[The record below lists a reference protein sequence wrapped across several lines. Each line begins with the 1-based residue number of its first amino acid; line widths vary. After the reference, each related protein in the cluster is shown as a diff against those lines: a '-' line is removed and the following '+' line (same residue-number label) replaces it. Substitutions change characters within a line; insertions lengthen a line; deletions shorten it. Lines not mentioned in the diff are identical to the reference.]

1 MHVWAQARSAGQ
13 QLTLEQMMMD
23 DVELITAESVGICA
37 PGEALI
43 RHFFL
48 AVHEATSAYKL
59 SWRQQ
64 NVPMSV
70 GAVDA
75 TFKRGKALDML
86 KIRQTVFSNDVNAPA
101 ISVWV
106 ASASMDDPAFVAV
119 CTVYNAVLAVTKML
133 PLMLLFLDC
142 PLRDAG
148 GAARRF
154 PQLAEGMRSSEYR
167 AVAGLDTRTSG

>member
-70 GAVDA
+70 GTVDA

-86 KIRQTVFSNDVNAPA
+86 KIGHCPRRPRGPRRVRGTRPLYERYVVFNENPS
-101 ISVWV
+101 
-106 ASASMDDPAFVAV
+106 
-119 CTVYNAVLAVTKML
+119 
-133 PLMLLFLDC
+133 
-142 PLRDAG
+142 
-148 GAARRF
+148 
-154 PQLAEGMRSSEYR
+154 
-167 AVAGLDTRTSG
+167 